1 MNRGRFITVEGA
13 DGSGKTTQLE
23 YIGRKI
29 AEKGIPLVKTR
40 EPGGT
45 ALGERLREILL
56 GKTDL
61 RIGMNSELLLMF
73 AARVQHL
80 EQVILPA
87 LRSGSWILSDRFT
100 DATYAYQGGGRGI
113 TTERIEILEQW
124 VQQGLQPDLTI
135 LFDVPVQTGLD
146 RTLLRNTEPDR
157 FEIQKVEFKE
167 AVRNSYLERVNC
179 FPERIQV
186 VDSSVSM
193 SDVRSQIDNILS
205 AFNKKVFGNSP

>member
-1 MNRGRFITVEGA
+1 MNKGRLITVEGA

-23 YIGRKI
+23 YIGKKI

-45 ALGERLREILL
+45 VLGERLREILL

-61 RIGMNSELLLMF
+61 HIGMNSELLLMF
-73 AARVQHL
+73 AARAQHL

-186 VDSSVSM
+186 VDSSVSI

-205 AFNKKVFGNSP
+205 AFNKKVFGNSQ